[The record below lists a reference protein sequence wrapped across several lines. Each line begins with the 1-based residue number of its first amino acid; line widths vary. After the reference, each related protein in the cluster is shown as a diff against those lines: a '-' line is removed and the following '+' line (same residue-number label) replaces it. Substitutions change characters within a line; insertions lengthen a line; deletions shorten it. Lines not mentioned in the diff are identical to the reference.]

1 MTGCCPCASEWMLL
15 DTAHKAA
22 VDSCMTASAGMLM
35 YMKLADPAATRL
47 RRALPP
53 SLICVHTDNDLLS
66 ESRNAAS
73 DPARRV
79 GVQCACTC
87 SSHRRPHTRRCT
99 APTRTVATS
108 TGARERSPWPA
119 ELDRLLLHPAAGS
132 ADPAACSAAA
142 GSVAAVLLLAA
153 LLLMIMPLRL
163 LRLLHNLNAA
173 RRTSPVI
180 RQCCLPSICWPAIAV
195 HFAAAVREAASRC
208 SRICRALRSCSLWC
222 RCIEPKLS
230 ADTIE
235 PARVLACQLPLLAR
249 PWHRRQVLRVRRS
262 EQEANA
268 AALVWVQPDIPT

>member
-1 MTGCCPCASEWMLL
+1 M
-15 DTAHKAA
+15 
-22 VDSCMTASAGMLM
+22 
-35 YMKLADPAATRL
+35 
-47 RRALPP
+47 
-53 SLICVHTDNDLLS
+53 ICVQNAIDLLS

-73 DPARRV
+73 HPARRV

-208 SRICRALRSCSLWC
+208 SRICRAVHFEAAACGGC

-230 ADTIE
+230 VDTIE
-235 PARVLACQLPLLAR
+235 PARILACQLPLLAR
-249 PWHRRQVLRVRRS
+249 PWHRMQVLR
-262 EQEANA
+262 A
-268 AALVWVQPDIPT
+268 ACGGASKRCGGSCGVTAGHSYLVLWQQRT